1 MQFQSGVFV
10 LVASV
15 TGVLGA
21 GEEVAVDFGLEDG
34 GDEVGGFTVDGF
46 SRFVDDALDA
56 GGDVLLLDGPL
67 VVVIGDGG
75 VPVGRD
81 HGCDPLGGEPVRVTG
96 MCEVEARPDQF
107 ERTSG
112 ATTGATGIRC
122 SKGDSALFAT
132 APLIESVDA
141 VARIGR
147 VQEADRVWLG
157 DAAPV
162 LPAAFLGVATM
173 VLDGEGPAALFA
185 AAELVPDNDGRT
197 IARDAIS
204 AAVVLPSVLAP
215 GIDTK
220 PAARNSSARTASVRA
235 KRGRT
240 HSLPPSVASQ
250 SR

>member
-34 GDEVGGFTVDGF
+34 GDEVGG
-46 SRFVDDALDA
+46 
-56 GGDVLLLDGPL
+56 
-67 VVVIGDGG
+67 VVVVAGAIAARVVSPRLVGAGIDAATFVTTGRAWTRTPSHSGPG
-75 VPVGRD
+75 VPG
-81 HGCDPLGGEPVRVTG
+81 
-96 MCEVEARPDQF
+96 
-107 ERTSG
+107 S
-112 ATTGATGIRC
+112 IRR
-122 SKGDSALFAT
+122 SKGVTAL
-132 APLIESVDA
+132 P
-141 VARIGR
+141 
-147 VQEADRVWLG
+147 
-157 DAAPV
+157 
-162 LPAAFLGVATM
+162 
-173 VLDGEGPAALFA
+173 ALFA

-215 GIDTK
+215 GVDTK

>member
-1 MQFQSGVFV
+1 LDRRHAQSGVFV

-34 GDEVGGFTVDGF
+34 TDEVGGVVVVVGGGTEVTVTTVVETFGEVTTVDGTVAG
-46 SRFVDDALDA
+46 VDFAADAL
-56 GGDVLLLDGPL
+56 
-67 VVVIGDGG
+67 VI
-75 VPVGRD
+75 R
-81 HGCDPLGGEPVRVTG
+81 R
-96 MCEVEARPDQF
+96 
-107 ERTSG
+107 
-112 ATTGATGIRC
+112 
-122 SKGDSALFAT
+122 SKGDS
-132 APLIESVDA
+132 
-141 VARIGR
+141 
-147 VQEADRVWLG
+147 
-157 DAAPV
+157 
-162 LPAAFLGVATM
+162 
-173 VLDGEGPAALFA
+173 ALFA

-215 GIDTK
+215 GVDTK

>member
-1 MQFQSGVFV
+1 MFV

-34 GDEVGGFTVDGF
+34 TDEVGGVVVVVGGGTEVTVTTVVETFGEVTTVDGTVAG
-46 SRFVDDALDA
+46 VDFAADAL
-56 GGDVLLLDGPL
+56 
-67 VVVIGDGG
+67 VI
-75 VPVGRD
+75 R
-81 HGCDPLGGEPVRVTG
+81 R
-96 MCEVEARPDQF
+96 
-107 ERTSG
+107 
-112 ATTGATGIRC
+112 
-122 SKGDSALFAT
+122 SKGDS
-132 APLIESVDA
+132 
-141 VARIGR
+141 
-147 VQEADRVWLG
+147 
-157 DAAPV
+157 
-162 LPAAFLGVATM
+162 
-173 VLDGEGPAALFA
+173 ALFA

-215 GIDTK
+215 GVDTK

>member
-1 MQFQSGVFV
+1 MFV

-34 GDEVGGFTVDGF
+34 MDEVDGVVVVVGGGTEVTVTTVVETFGEVTTVDGTVAG
-46 SRFVDDALDA
+46 VDFAADAL
-56 GGDVLLLDGPL
+56 
-67 VVVIGDGG
+67 VI
-75 VPVGRD
+75 R
-81 HGCDPLGGEPVRVTG
+81 R
-96 MCEVEARPDQF
+96 
-107 ERTSG
+107 
-112 ATTGATGIRC
+112 
-122 SKGDSALFAT
+122 SKGDS
-132 APLIESVDA
+132 
-141 VARIGR
+141 
-147 VQEADRVWLG
+147 
-157 DAAPV
+157 
-162 LPAAFLGVATM
+162 
-173 VLDGEGPAALFA
+173 ALFA

-215 GIDTK
+215 GVDTK

>member
-34 GDEVGGFTVDGF
+34 GDEVGGVVVVVGGDTEVTVTTVVETFGEVTTVDGTVAG
-46 SRFVDDALDA
+46 VDFAADAL
-56 GGDVLLLDGPL
+56 
-67 VVVIGDGG
+67 VI
-75 VPVGRD
+75 R
-81 HGCDPLGGEPVRVTG
+81 R
-96 MCEVEARPDQF
+96 
-107 ERTSG
+107 
-112 ATTGATGIRC
+112 
-122 SKGDSALFAT
+122 SKGDS
-132 APLIESVDA
+132 
-141 VARIGR
+141 
-147 VQEADRVWLG
+147 
-157 DAAPV
+157 
-162 LPAAFLGVATM
+162 
-173 VLDGEGPAALFA
+173 ALFA
-185 AAELVPDNDGRT
+185 AAELVPDNDGWT

-220 PAARNSSARTASVRA
+220 PATRNSSARTASVRA

-240 HSLPPSVASQ
+240 HSLLPSVATQ

>member
-34 GDEVGGFTVDGF
+34 TDEVGGVVVVVGGGTEVTVTTVVETFGEVTTVDGTVAG
-46 SRFVDDALDA
+46 VDFAADAL
-56 GGDVLLLDGPL
+56 
-67 VVVIGDGG
+67 VI
-75 VPVGRD
+75 R
-81 HGCDPLGGEPVRVTG
+81 R
-96 MCEVEARPDQF
+96 
-107 ERTSG
+107 
-112 ATTGATGIRC
+112 
-122 SKGDSALFAT
+122 SKGDS
-132 APLIESVDA
+132 
-141 VARIGR
+141 
-147 VQEADRVWLG
+147 
-157 DAAPV
+157 
-162 LPAAFLGVATM
+162 
-173 VLDGEGPAALFA
+173 ALFA

-220 PAARNSSARTASVRA
+220 PATRNSSARTASVRA

>member
-1 MQFQSGVFV
+1 MQFQSGVSV
-10 LVASV
+10 EVASV

-21 GEEVAVDFGLEDG
+21 GEEVAVEEVAVDFGLEDG
-34 GDEVGGFTVDGF
+34 GDEVGG
-46 SRFVDDALDA
+46 
-56 GGDVLLLDGPL
+56 
-67 VVVIGDGG
+67 VVV
-75 VPVGRD
+75 VARCP
-81 HGCDPLGGEPVRVTG
+81 PLRVFSAFVRVAG
-96 MCEVEARPDQF
+96 VREVEARPDQF

-112 ATTGATGIRC
+112 ATTGATVIRC
-122 SKGDSALFAT
+122 SKGDS
-132 APLIESVDA
+132 
-141 VARIGR
+141 
-147 VQEADRVWLG
+147 
-157 DAAPV
+157 
-162 LPAAFLGVATM
+162 
-173 VLDGEGPAALFA
+173 ALFA

-215 GIDTK
+215 GVDTK

>member
-34 GDEVGGFTVDGF
+34 TDEVGGVVVVVGGGTEVTVTTVVETFGEVTTVDGTVAG
-46 SRFVDDALDA
+46 VDFAADAL
-56 GGDVLLLDGPL
+56 
-67 VVVIGDGG
+67 VI
-75 VPVGRD
+75 R
-81 HGCDPLGGEPVRVTG
+81 R
-96 MCEVEARPDQF
+96 
-107 ERTSG
+107 
-112 ATTGATGIRC
+112 
-122 SKGDSALFAT
+122 SKGDS
-132 APLIESVDA
+132 
-141 VARIGR
+141 
-147 VQEADRVWLG
+147 
-157 DAAPV
+157 
-162 LPAAFLGVATM
+162 
-173 VLDGEGPAALFA
+173 ALFA

-215 GIDTK
+215 GVDTK

>member
-1 MQFQSGVFV
+1 MQFQSGVSV
-10 LVASV
+10 EVASV

-21 GEEVAVDFGLEDG
+21 GEEVAVEEVAVDFGLEDG
-34 GDEVGGFTVDGF
+34 GDEVGGVVVVVGGGTEVTVTTVVETFGEVTTVDGTVAG
-46 SRFVDDALDA
+46 VDFAADAL
-56 GGDVLLLDGPL
+56 
-67 VVVIGDGG
+67 VI
-75 VPVGRD
+75 R
-81 HGCDPLGGEPVRVTG
+81 R
-96 MCEVEARPDQF
+96 
-107 ERTSG
+107 
-112 ATTGATGIRC
+112 

-215 GIDTK
+215 GVDTK

>member
-1 MQFQSGVFV
+1 VFV

-34 GDEVGGFTVDGF
+34 TDEVGGVVVVVGGGTEVTVTTVVETFGEVTTVDGTVAG
-46 SRFVDDALDA
+46 VDFAADAL
-56 GGDVLLLDGPL
+56 
-67 VVVIGDGG
+67 VI
-75 VPVGRD
+75 R
-81 HGCDPLGGEPVRVTG
+81 R
-96 MCEVEARPDQF
+96 
-107 ERTSG
+107 
-112 ATTGATGIRC
+112 
-122 SKGDSALFAT
+122 SKGDS
-132 APLIESVDA
+132 
-141 VARIGR
+141 
-147 VQEADRVWLG
+147 
-157 DAAPV
+157 
-162 LPAAFLGVATM
+162 
-173 VLDGEGPAALFA
+173 ALFA

-215 GIDTK
+215 GVDTK

>member
-10 LVASV
+10 EFASA

-81 HGCDPLGGEPVRVTG
+81 HVCDPLGGEPVRVTG

-112 ATTGATGIRC
+112 TTTGATVIRR
-122 SKGDSALFAT
+122 SKGDS
-132 APLIESVDA
+132 
-141 VARIGR
+141 
-147 VQEADRVWLG
+147 
-157 DAAPV
+157 
-162 LPAAFLGVATM
+162 
-173 VLDGEGPAALFA
+173 ALFA
-185 AAELVPDNDGRT
+185 AAELVPDNDGWT

-215 GIDTK
+215 GVDTK

>member
-1 MQFQSGVFV
+1 MQFQSGVSV
-10 LVASV
+10 EVASV

-34 GDEVGGFTVDGF
+34 TDEVGGVVVVVGGGTEVTVTTVVETFGEVTTVDGTVAG
-46 SRFVDDALDA
+46 VDFAADAL
-56 GGDVLLLDGPL
+56 
-67 VVVIGDGG
+67 VI
-75 VPVGRD
+75 R
-81 HGCDPLGGEPVRVTG
+81 R
-96 MCEVEARPDQF
+96 
-107 ERTSG
+107 
-112 ATTGATGIRC
+112 

-215 GIDTK
+215 GVDTK

>member
-1 MQFQSGVFV
+1 MQFQSGVSV
-10 LVASV
+10 EVASV

-34 GDEVGGFTVDGF
+34 TDEVGGVVVVVGGGTEVTVTTVVETFGEVTTVDGTVAG
-46 SRFVDDALDA
+46 VDFAADAL
-56 GGDVLLLDGPL
+56 
-67 VVVIGDGG
+67 VI
-75 VPVGRD
+75 R
-81 HGCDPLGGEPVRVTG
+81 R
-96 MCEVEARPDQF
+96 
-107 ERTSG
+107 
-112 ATTGATGIRC
+112 
-122 SKGDSALFAT
+122 SKGDS
-132 APLIESVDA
+132 
-141 VARIGR
+141 
-147 VQEADRVWLG
+147 
-157 DAAPV
+157 
-162 LPAAFLGVATM
+162 
-173 VLDGEGPAALFA
+173 ALFA

-215 GIDTK
+215 GVDTK

>member
-1 MQFQSGVFV
+1 MQFQSGVSV
-10 LVASV
+10 EVASV

-21 GEEVAVDFGLEDG
+21 GEEVAVEEVAVDFGLEDG
-34 GDEVGGFTVDGF
+34 GDEVGG
-46 SRFVDDALDA
+46 
-56 GGDVLLLDGPL
+56 
-67 VVVIGDGG
+67 VVV
-75 VPVGRD
+75 VARCP
-81 HGCDPLGGEPVRVTG
+81 PLRVFSAFVRVAG
-96 MCEVEARPDQF
+96 VREVEARPDQF

-112 ATTGATGIRC
+112 ATTGATVIRC

-215 GIDTK
+215 GVDTK
-220 PAARNSSARTASVRA
+220 PAARNSTARTASVRA

-240 HSLPPSVASQ
+240 HSLLPSVATQ

>member
-1 MQFQSGVFV
+1 MQFQSGVSV
-10 LVASV
+10 EVASV

-34 GDEVGGFTVDGF
+34 MDEVDGVVVVVGGGTEVTVTTVEESLGEVAAVDGTVAG
-46 SRFVDDALDA
+46 VDFAADAL
-56 GGDVLLLDGPL
+56 
-67 VVVIGDGG
+67 VIRRNKG
-75 VPVGRD
+75 VP
-81 HGCDPLGGEPVRVTG
+81 
-96 MCEVEARPDQF
+96 
-107 ERTSG
+107 
-112 ATTGATGIRC
+112 
-122 SKGDSALFAT
+122 
-132 APLIESVDA
+132 
-141 VARIGR
+141 
-147 VQEADRVWLG
+147 
-157 DAAPV
+157 
-162 LPAAFLGVATM
+162 
-173 VLDGEGPAALFA
+173 ALFA

-215 GIDTK
+215 GVDTK